1 MESWTKDSTAAERL
15 QNGERIKGMKL
26 KKLDME
32 NERNP
37 LMVEFN
43 EIHYKHLTAI
53 ENVSD
58 VRSRDLFSDDDR
70 KELEL
75 EHRVRID
82 PKVIELRKKLNQF
95 QYEIDKIQIEIDFL
109 EDRRE
114 VLVDIFS
121 YFPPEKPPVTVTGE
135 NK

>member
-1 MESWTKDSTAAERL
+1 MESWTRDSTAAERM
-15 QNGERIKGMKL
+15 QTGERIKGMKL
-26 KKLDME
+26 KKLDLE
-32 NERNP
+32 NERLP
-37 LMVEFN
+37 LMMDFN
-43 EIHYKHLTAI
+43 EIHYKLLTAI

-58 VRSRDLFSDDDR
+58 VRSRELFSDDDR

-82 PKVIELRKKLNQF
+82 PKVIELRKKLNQL

-114 VLVDIFS
+114 VLVDIFA
-121 YFPPEKPPVTVTGE
+121 YFPSKEPPVKETGE
-135 NK
+135 NI